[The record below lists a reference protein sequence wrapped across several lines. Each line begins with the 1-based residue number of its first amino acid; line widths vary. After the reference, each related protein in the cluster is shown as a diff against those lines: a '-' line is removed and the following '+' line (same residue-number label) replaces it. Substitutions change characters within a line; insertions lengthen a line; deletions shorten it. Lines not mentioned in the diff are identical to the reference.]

1 MFGNLKC
8 GLFWD
13 ILLFFPLLAV
23 SFLSEVLLYSRV
35 SALCTFSSFL
45 SEKGIDVLVEP
56 QYDGHNVTE
65 DHQNILDHHLVL
77 VGLVRDTPTIVVSQ
91 WTLPIEIYWCVQMY
105 TYSLCFCIS

>member
-1 MFGNLKC
+1 MNVC
-8 GLFWD
+8 WD
-13 ILLFFPLLAV
+13 IFLLF
-23 SFLSEVLLYSRV
+23 LYSRV
-35 SALCTFSSFL
+35 SALSTSCSFL
-45 SEKGIDVLVEP
+45 SEKGLDVLVDG

-77 VGLVRDTPTIVVSQ
+77 VGLMRDTPTIVVSQ